1 MSDIPQVPH
10 RVKVMGSALRPTLE
24 RLERT
29 MRQPLSPHQA
39 VDNILDLV
47 QYHLRAIGEHIDQL
61 SKGVD
66 SLMTKVISCESA
78 SDTDVYRAV
87 GRFEAHLD
95 AMLAGLQR
103 VRSLNPC
110 GADLRARDLLEG
122 AYCHL
127 LAEIRNWLIHLVSTI
142 ANPLTALQ
150 RRGLPTTGPIELEV
164 TLKVTPPPQ
173 FAALL
178 QWGRERYDILP
189 KVEQQQH
196 GFWKG
201 ARSFAI
207 GVVLGNLLFG

>member
-1 MSDIPQVPH
+1 MSDLPQVPH
-10 RVKVMGSALRPTLE
+10 RVKVMGSALQPTLE
-24 RLERT
+24 RLDRT
-29 MRQPLSPHQA
+29 MRQPISPHRA

-47 QYHLRAIGEHIDQL
+47 QHHLRAIGEHVDRL
-61 SKGVD
+61 SQGVD
-66 SLMTKVISCESA
+66 SLMTKVINCESA
-78 SDTDVYRAV
+78 SDTNVYRAV

-95 AMLAGLQR
+95 AMLTGLQR

-110 GADLRARDLLEG
+110 GADLRARDLLDG

-127 LAEIRNWLIHLVSTI
+127 LTEVRNWLINLVSTI
-142 ANPLTALQ
+142 ANPLTALR

-173 FAALL
+173 LAALL
-178 QWGRERYDILP
+178 QWGREKYDILP

-201 ARSFAI
+201 AGHVAM